1 MLEKRVLTA
10 VIGIPILLVALYL
23 GGLAWRLLITVLI
36 LAGLFEFRKMGDT
49 NLYPDYLFVSGL
61 SFLIVTYS
69 GIDGT
74 KLLLWLVLQL
84 MYYLVRATFAGMRNF
99 AAAPNLLGVLYVSL
113 LFSFLVLVREQFG
126 MLWTLFG
133 F

>member
-1 MLEKRVLTA
+1 MLGKRVLTA
-10 VIGIPILLVALYL
+10 IIGLPILLAALYL

-36 LAGLFEFRKMGDT
+36 LAGLFEFRKMGDA

-61 SFLIVTYS
+61 SFLLVTYS

-84 MYYLVRATFAGMRNF
+84 M
-99 AAAPNLLGVLYVSL
+99 
-113 LFSFLVLVREQFG
+113 
-126 MLWTLFG
+126 
-133 F
+133 